1 MLARSLLIAASCW
14 LWLASQ
20 AAAQTHECS
29 KAGIGAAALTA
40 DAPVSILTVSTEPLA
55 DGRDRYCLVSVGVG
69 SNVNILVGLPMDGRW
84 NGDLQAIG
92 RGGYGG
98 TLRPPVSAVSRG
110 YVGVS
115 TDTGHPL
122 AARDPGE
129 APTSDWRNTTG
140 AFAMLA
146 PGTPN
151 PALQN
156 DFAHRSSH
164 LMAVIAKQLATAF
177 YGQPVDHAY
186 WYGCSTEGSHG
197 LRAVQQYPEDYD
209 GVLAGDPAIH
219 FAQVMAYQIWPQ
231 LVMKERVGHPIMP
244 AKLDLATRS
253 AVAACDRFDG
263 LVDGLLADAPVPLQ
277 RRARQE
283 NRHARLRHERWRM
296 PVDGRS
302 ESDRRNLARADES

>member
-219 FAQVMAYQIWPQ
+219 FAQVMAYQIWN
-231 LVMKERVGHPIMP
+231 
-244 AKLDLATRS
+244 ASATRS
-253 AVAACDRFDG
+253 CRRSWTWRHAA
-263 LVDGLLADAPVPLQ
+263 PL
-277 RRARQE
+277 RRATGSTDSWMDFWPTRASAATAP
-283 NRHARLRHERWRM
+283 RATRKSSRPIAPRTMAHACRRSKRKRSTKSGA
-296 PVDGRS
+296 GR
-302 ESDRRNLARADES
+302 